1 MFGRCLSRSTWNLL
15 CLPKKLVFE
24 IWFVTAAA
32 GNVAVLYAIVGFV
45 VCFGKRTF
53 IWFVCVRL
61 WVNCCVHVSLGGIQC
76 FVWFWTM
83 ELWSPETDNQKRI
96 MFGVHWRQC
105 ASCSDGRSELF
116 YCRNRK
122 MGKTNSQDCVTFVS
136 SVA

>member
-1 MFGRCLSRSTWNLL
+1 MFITVDLKFVVPAEKVGVWDMICHSSSRKCCRSL
-15 CLPKKLVFE
+15 CYCRF
-24 IWFVTAAA
+24 FS
-32 GNVAVLYAIVGFV
+32 V

-83 ELWSPETDNQKRI
+83 ELWSPETDNQKQI